1 MNWWDSL
8 NNFIYIV
15 MGAVAGAVAFLVRK
29 VLTNDKQIALLE
41 AEIKQRNE
49 ARMER
54 DENLDNQLSE
64 IRSDI
69 KRLIR
74 QDISDYRNN
83 H

>member
-1 MNWWDSL
+1 MNWWESL

-49 ARMER
+49 TRIER
-54 DENLDNQLSE
+54 DNNLDDQLSE
-64 IRSDI
+64 IRMDI
-69 KRLIR
+69 KRLIGKMTN
-74 QDISDYRNN
+74 DYKNER
-83 H
+83 

>member
-1 MNWWDSL
+1 MNWWESL

-15 MGAVAGAVAFLVRK
+15 MGTVAGTIAFLVRK

-41 AEIKQRNE
+41 AEIKQHNE
-49 ARMER
+49 TRIER

-74 QDISDYRNN
+74 QDTSDYRNS

>member
-1 MNWWDSL
+1 MNWWESL

-49 ARMER
+49 TRIER
-54 DENLDNQLSE
+54 DNNLDDQLSE
-64 IRSDI
+64 IRTDI
-69 KRLIR
+69 KRLIGKMTN
-74 QDISDYRNN
+74 DYNN
-83 H
+83 ER

>member
-1 MNWWDSL
+1 MNWWESL

-49 ARMER
+49 TRIER
-54 DENLDNQLSE
+54 DNNLDDQLSE
-64 IRSDI
+64 IRTDI
-69 KRLIR
+69 KHLIGKMTN
-74 QDISDYRNN
+74 DYKNER
-83 H
+83 

>member
-1 MNWWDSL
+1 MNWWESL

-49 ARMER
+49 TRIER

-74 QDISDYRNN
+74 QDTSDYRNS

>member
-1 MNWWDSL
+1 MNWWESL

-49 ARMER
+49 TRIER
-54 DENLDNQLSE
+54 DNNLDDQLSE
-64 IRSDI
+64 IRTDI
-69 KRLIR
+69 KRLIGKMTN
-74 QDISDYRNN
+74 DYKNER
-83 H
+83 

>member
-1 MNWWDSL
+1 MNWWESL

-49 ARMER
+49 TRIER

-69 KRLIR
+69 KHLIGKMTN
-74 QDISDYRNN
+74 DIQNYR
-83 H
+83 

>member
-1 MNWWDSL
+1 MNWWESL

-49 ARMER
+49 TRIER

-69 KRLIR
+69 KRLIGKMTN
-74 QDISDYRNN
+74 DIQNYR
-83 H
+83 

>member
-1 MNWWDSL
+1 MNWWESL

-49 ARMER
+49 TRIER
-54 DENLDNQLSE
+54 DNNLDDQLSE
-64 IRSDI
+64 IRMDI
-69 KRLIR
+69 KHLIGKMTN
-74 QDISDYRNN
+74 DYKNER
-83 H
+83 

>member
-1 MNWWDSL
+1 MNWWESL

-49 ARMER
+49 TRIER
-54 DENLDNQLSE
+54 DNNLDSQLSE
-64 IRSDI
+64 IRTDI
-69 KRLIR
+69 KRLIGKMNN
-74 QDISDYRNN
+74 DYTNER
-83 H
+83 

>member
-1 MNWWDSL
+1 MNWWESL

-49 ARMER
+49 TRIER
-54 DENLDNQLSE
+54 DNNLDDQLSE
-64 IRSDI
+64 IRMDI
-69 KRLIR
+69 KRLIGKMNN
-74 QDISDYRNN
+74 DYNN
-83 H
+83 ER

>member
-1 MNWWDSL
+1 MNWWESL

-49 ARMER
+49 ARLER
-54 DENLDNQLSE
+54 DSHLDDQLTE
-64 IRSDI
+64 IRTDI

-74 QDISDYRNN
+74 QDTSDYRNN

>member
-1 MNWWDSL
+1 MNWWESL

-29 VLTNDKQIALLE
+29 VLTNDKKIALLE

-49 ARMER
+49 TRIER

-69 KRLIR
+69 KHLIGKMTN
-74 QDISDYRNN
+74 DIQNYR
-83 H
+83 